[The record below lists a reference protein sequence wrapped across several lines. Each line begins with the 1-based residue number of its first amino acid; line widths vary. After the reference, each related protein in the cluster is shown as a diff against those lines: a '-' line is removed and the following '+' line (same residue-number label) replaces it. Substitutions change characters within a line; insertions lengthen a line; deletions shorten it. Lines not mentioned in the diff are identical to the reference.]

1 VTNRAY
7 PEDPRVGVG
16 ALVIWKEKV
25 LLVKRGVAPNKGLWA
40 IPGGSLELGESLKEC
55 AERETL
61 EETSLVVRADKP
73 LYVFDYIEKD
83 EEERIRYHFVI
94 VDVKAE
100 YVSGEPVGRDDVL
113 EARWVGKK
121 EVLNLPVAKNTLK
134 LLRHIRF
141 IDENVVLSG

>member
-1 VTNRAY
+1 MTNRAY